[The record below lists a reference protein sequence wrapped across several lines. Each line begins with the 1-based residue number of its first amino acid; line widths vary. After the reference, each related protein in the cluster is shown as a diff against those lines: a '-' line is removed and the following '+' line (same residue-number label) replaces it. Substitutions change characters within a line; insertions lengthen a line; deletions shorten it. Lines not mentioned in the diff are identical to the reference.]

1 MAFAGHQHDYAAG
14 ANEYS
19 TDDKF
24 VAQHISDT
32 SIANHAVPN
41 RRQEAPPLVR
51 IMSDD
56 ERFVREAVLV
66 RKIDLR
72 LMPMIILMYIM
83 NYLDRNNIAAARLAG
98 LQKELK
104 LTSTQYSV
112 GAASRKLVGS
122 VADDIHPRLV
132 SASSLSAMSSCKVYQ
147 HDLGESS
154 IVGLT
159 GLQFHPISSST
170 RSVDLLFIYPPL

>member
-1 MAFAGHQHDYAAG
+1 MAFAGHQHDHAIG

-19 TDDKF
+19 TDDKYA
-24 VAQHISDT
+24 VQYESDIST
-32 SIANHAVPN
+32 ANHAVPN
-41 RRQEAPPLVR
+41 RRQEAPPLVK
-51 IMSDD
+51 IMSDE
-56 ERFVREAVLV
+56 ERSVREAALV

-112 GAASRKLVGS
+112 SARFDMIVRAW
-122 VADDIHPRLV
+122 ADDCICQTSV
-132 SASSLSAMSSCKVYQ
+132 SILFVGYVLMQSTTM
-147 HDLGESS
+147 DLGDIPSQ
-154 IVGLT
+154 G
-159 GLQFHPISSST
+159 
-170 RSVDLLFIYPPL
+170 

>member
-14 ANEYS
+14 ANEYGA
-19 TDDKF
+19 DDKF
-24 VAQHISDT
+24 AAQHVFDS

-41 RRQEAPPLVR
+41 RRLEAPPLVR
-51 IMSDD
+51 IMSDK
-56 ERFVREAVLV
+56 ERAQREAALV

-72 LMPMIILMYIM
+72 LLPMIILMYIM

-112 GAASRKLVGS
+112 GA
-122 VADDIHPRLV
+122 
-132 SASSLSAMSSCKVYQ
+132 
-147 HDLGESS
+147 
-154 IVGLT
+154 
-159 GLQFHPISSST
+159 ST
-170 RSVDLLFIYPPL
+170 RSICPNR

>member
-1 MAFAGHQHDYAAG
+1 MAFSGLQHDHAAG

-19 TDDKF
+19 ADEKF
-24 VAQHISDT
+24 PAQHVSDT

-41 RRQEAPPLVR
+41 RRQEAPPLVK
-51 IMSDD
+51 IMSDE
-56 ERFVREAVLV
+56 ERAVREAALV

-72 LMPMIILMYIM
+72 LMPTIILMYIM

-112 GAASRKLVGS
+112 GPRFDMDVRS
-122 VADDIHPRLV
+122 VADNHHIRRLSV
-132 SASSLSAMSSCKVYQ
+132 SSSSAMSLCKVHQ
-147 HDLGESS
+147 CDLRQVSALGLMNRSSFES
-154 IVGLT
+154 LP
-159 GLQFHPISSST
+159 QQD
-170 RSVDLLFIYPPL
+170 R

>member
-1 MAFAGHQHDYAAG
+1 MAFAGHQHDFAAG

-19 TDDKF
+19 ADDKF
-24 VAQHISDT
+24 AAQHVSD
-32 SIANHAVPN
+32 SSVANHAVPN

-51 IMSDD
+51 IMSDE
-56 ERFVREAVLV
+56 ERSVREAHLV

-112 GAASRKLVGS
+112 APPFERS
-122 VADDIHPRLV
+122 VCPMADHDHVRL
-132 SASSLSAMSSCKVYQ
+132 LSAFCSLAMCSC
-147 HDLGESS
+147 
-154 IVGLT
+154 
-159 GLQFHPISSST
+159 
-170 RSVDLLFIYPPL
+170 RSHQTFS